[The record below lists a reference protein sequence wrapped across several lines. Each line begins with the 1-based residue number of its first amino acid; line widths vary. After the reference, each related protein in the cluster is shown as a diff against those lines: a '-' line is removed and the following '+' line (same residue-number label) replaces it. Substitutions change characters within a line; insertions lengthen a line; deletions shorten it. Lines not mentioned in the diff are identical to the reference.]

1 VVPVSPFVGV
11 VVVGGVVACA
21 CFEALIMNRLV
32 TTHTQISFVFFFFF
46 LCSFCWPDEHIT
58 LPRHFTGGAGGA
70 DHVLRRAEP
79 GETEPT
85 ELYNFFST
93 PSSAFIEWGIGVDLY
108 FSSLR
113 LMAIA
118 VLIAGII
125 NIPNIMFYASTEYSP
140 VTQQEYHDQNN
151 NITSSRISWS
161 LIGSAICTTGKWVA
175 CPTCTLDDFDF
186 EERFRLGVADNGEVL
201 VLQNGCN
208 GGNLQQG
215 TINMLTLVFLSIFMF
230 LTALYLRH
238 RAIRFD
244 EDK

>member
-1 VVPVSPFVGV
+1 
-11 VVVGGVVACA
+11 
-21 CFEALIMNRLV
+21 
-32 TTHTQISFVFFFFF
+32 
-46 LCSFCWPDEHIT
+46 
-58 LPRHFTGGAGGA
+58 LPRHFSGGAGGA

-85 ELYNFFST
+85 ELFNFLTT

-140 VTQQEYHDQNN
+140 TTQQEFYSSPQEEYYSNSTS
-151 NITSSRISWS
+151 TSSLLSFS
-161 LIGSAICTTGKWVA
+161 LIGSAVCTTIKWAA
-175 CPTCTLDDFDF
+175 CPTCTPDDFDF
-186 EERFRLGVADNGEVL
+186 EQRFRVGVADDGTVL
-201 VLQNGCN
+201 VLRNGCN

-215 TINMLTLVFLSIFMF
+215 TINMLSLIFLSVYMV
-230 LTALYLRH
+230 LMALYLRH

>member
-1 VVPVSPFVGV
+1 MAPHCQKHTRIVSVSICCCCCYICLTRLPFVV
-11 VVVGGVVACA
+11 
-21 CFEALIMNRLV
+21 FLH
-32 TTHTQISFVFFFFF
+32 THFIYFV
-46 LCSFCWPDEHIT
+46 SYFCCCWWWSDEHIT
-58 LPRHFTGGAGGA
+58 LPRRFTGDAGA
-70 DHVLRRAEP
+70 DHVFRRAEP

-113 LMAIA
+113 LMALA

-125 NIPNIMFYASTEYSP
+125 NIPNIMFYASTAYSAT
-140 VTQQEYHDQNN
+140 TQQEYYRNSH
-151 NITSSRISWS
+151 SASSWS
-161 LIGSAICTTGKWVA
+161 LIGSAICTTGKWAV
-175 CPTCTLDDFDF
+175 CPTCTVDDFDF
-186 EERFRLGVADNGEVL
+186 EQSFRIGKADNGAVI
-201 VLQNGCN
+201 VLQNGCK

-215 TINMLTLVFLSIFMF
+215 TINMLTLVFLSIYLG

-244 EDK
+244 EDKCV